1 MRHLRMN
8 PNPLVLPAF
17 LVPFIDGTN
26 WTILSETL
34 LTRYSPELLNSFFA
48 QLPADDATTS
58 LFEELNIGIQA
69 SEPPISVTEGVS
81 GLDSLL
87 VMIDIFKASQ
97 QVSTP
102 PSTPPPSE
110 DGNRLKKMPI
120 PILSILPK
128 KEDEEKSNIKSYAVV
143 AGSFVGLA
151 LLLRQIHKG

>member
-17 LVPFIDGTN
+17 LAPFIDGTN

-48 QLPADDATTS
+48 QLPEDDATTS
-58 LFEELNIGIQA
+58 LFEELDIGIQA
-69 SEPPISVTEGVS
+69 SEPPISVTEGVL

-102 PSTPPPSE
+102 PSTPPSE
-110 DGNRLKKMPI
+110 DDNVLDP
-120 PILSILPK
+120 PTLPPK
-128 KEDEEKSNIKSYAVV
+128 KEEKSNIKSYAVV